1 MVIKNLADNYP
12 NSGSLN
18 KALNNFDKDLGHKI
32 KNKRVARCIFFI
44 TQKPKIKEQFKE
56 NYSMLVSIL
65 VDIALKNPRIHSVFA
80 SILSKII
87 CDIDV
92 DDRTRII
99 EGILKKFKDKP
110 NSEDMHL
117 WLQRIA
123 LVANLNI
130 KDAETELVKLINFEA
145 EQGIKFYP
153 RPADYEYTGI
163 WNSKEWLADSYYDL
177 IKTHNIVSQ
186 EEIDKLDCVIHNKE
200 VNSFYY

>member
-1 MVIKNLADNYP
+1 LT
-12 NSGSLN
+12 SL
-18 KALNNFDKDLGHKI
+18 LF
-32 KNKRVARCIFFI
+32 
-44 TQKPKIKEQFKE
+44 
-56 NYSMLVSIL
+56 
-65 VDIALKNPRIHSVFA
+65 
-80 SILSKII
+80 LSKII

-200 VNSFYY
+200 VNSFYSAISTKILTNIE